1 MSNNENT
8 LLGVII
14 GSAIG
19 ATLGIL
25 FAPDKGEITRQ
36 KLAEQ
41 AASTRDQLQEGAY
54 DLRDKVASQISAKT
68 ETLET
73 KMNSIVSDVSYK
85 TEDVITTLETK
96 LAELKAKNK
105 KLQQSKA

>member
-1 MSNNENT
+1 MSTNENT

-41 AASTRDQLQEGAY
+41 AASTRDHLQEGAY
-54 DLRDKVASQISAKT
+54 ELRDKVAHQISAKT

-96 LAELKAKNK
+96 LAELKARNK